1 MEEPKMDGPSNVAKT
16 VRKILIVA
24 IFGMGILILT
34 ASFSAERS
42 LNPFAVKSANAELIS
57 AAPGFL
63 ALSANIAG
71 LQTNSNFYLIDSTKQ
86 TICVYQLKGDKI
98 RLTAARNFNRDTD
111 IVDSSLDVMGGDGRM
126 VKSFEGGNG
135 LDRAEAE
142 NYAEGLKK
150 LMEAAEKSK

>member
-1 MEEPKMDGPSNVAKT
+1 MEESKTERSSNLARN
-16 VRKILIVA
+16 VRKLLLA
-24 IFGMGILILT
+24 SIFGMVVLILS
-34 ASFSAERS
+34 ASLTGERS
-42 LNPFAVKSANAELIS
+42 LNPFALKSANAELIS

-71 LQTNSNFYLIDSTKQ
+71 INTSSNFYLIDSTKHV
-86 TICVYQLKGDKI
+86 ICVYQLKGEKI
-98 RLTAARNFNRDTD
+98 RLTAARQFEKDTD
-111 IVDSSLDVMGGDGRM
+111 IVDSSLDVTGGDGRV

-150 LMEAAEKSK
+150 LVEAAEKSK